1 MHVKLEDMR
10 NNMDISRIS
19 NPTAKD
25 YARLERYKKEYEI
38 LIQMLRDYYGPN
50 Q

>member
-1 MHVKLEDMR
+1 
-10 NNMDISRIS
+10 MDISRIP
-19 NPTAKD
+19 NPTAED

-50 Q
+50 R